1 MREVELIIRVGR
13 CKYTL
18 GSLQVVGKNR
28 PQLGFRLNIFKM
40 MASLSIGFFPLL
52 LVLCTVSI
60 VNAVKPC
67 PLLGPI
73 YPPPRD
79 LSHDTAFNSA
89 LQNITSSIQDAV
101 NAGHL
106 SSDSISMQIFDAS
119 DSGSLLSLSY
129 TADSI
134 NTTLGV
140 NQVDENTVFRI
151 GSTSKLWTMLLL
163 LIENGSVSLDDP
175 IARYIP
181 ELRQAVFELSRNSTM
196 ARDGIDFTKWNEVT
210 LGELASHLSGISRD
224 CKCHSLF

>member
-1 MREVELIIRVGR
+1 M
-13 CKYTL
+13 
-18 GSLQVVGKNR
+18 QV
-28 PQLGFRLNIFKM
+28 
-40 MASLSIGFFPLL
+40 
-52 LVLCTVSI
+52 
-60 VNAVKPC
+60 
-67 PLLGPI
+67 
-73 YPPPRD
+73 
-79 LSHDTAFNSA
+79 
-89 LQNITSSIQDAV
+89 
-101 NAGHL
+101 
-106 SSDSISMQIFDAS
+106 FDAS

-163 LIENGSVSLDDP
+163 LIENGPASLDDP

-210 LGELASHLSGISRD
+210 LGELASHLSGIARD
-224 CKCHSLF
+224 CECHSLF